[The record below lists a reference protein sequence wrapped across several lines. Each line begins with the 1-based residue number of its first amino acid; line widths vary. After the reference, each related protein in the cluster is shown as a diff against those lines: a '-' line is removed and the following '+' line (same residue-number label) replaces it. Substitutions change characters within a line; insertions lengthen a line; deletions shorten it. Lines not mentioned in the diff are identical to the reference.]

1 MVTSRSTDL
10 LPNLPPESLSDPG
23 TFLSSRGQSPG
34 RGGSGGRAANGDNI
48 IGGFKGTAGIGGEE
62 IGDEGI
68 RGEGRV
74 GAGMEA
80 TMELC
85 SFCSEELFEPG
96 LIVGSGRLSSLN
108 LKQKRRIHNS
118 LSRKFYLVEMK
129 QFCPIEVAYFC
140 EGITLFSVITIS

>member
-1 MVTSRSTDL
+1 MQAT
-10 LPNLPPESLSDPG
+10 NLPTESLSDPKMLL
-23 TFLSSRGQSPG
+23 TSRGLSPG

-68 RGEGRV
+68 RGEGRA

-80 TMELC
+80 TIELC

-96 LIVGSGRLSSLN
+96 LIVGSGRFSSLN
-108 LKQKRRIHNS
+108 LKQDHRVYD
-118 LSRKFYLVEMK
+118 RKYKILKLRLGVYSIC
-129 QFCPIEVAYFC
+129 QLHV
-140 EGITLFSVITIS
+140 